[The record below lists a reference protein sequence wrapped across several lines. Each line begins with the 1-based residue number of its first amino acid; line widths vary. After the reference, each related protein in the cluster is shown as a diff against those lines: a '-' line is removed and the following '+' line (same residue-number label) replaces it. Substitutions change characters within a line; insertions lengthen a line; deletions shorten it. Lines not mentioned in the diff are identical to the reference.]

1 MAKAEEKKN
10 EPHTNIID
18 LEWCLYVR
26 MFGGQSLKN
35 SSTNWVDFAHGDGK
49 YMRIKHWHILVLIFF
64 YAMMFL
70 KAIINVG

>member
-1 MAKAEEKKN
+1 MCKIYLSFLKHRYCIFFYLELSEAVQCIQVLSLMAKAEEKKN

-35 SSTNWVDFAHGDGK
+35 S
-49 YMRIKHWHILVLIFF
+49 
-64 YAMMFL
+64 
-70 KAIINVG
+70 